1 VNAPAAAGHN
11 SGSTHERLKSFVER
25 IEKLNEEADAL
36 KEDTKEVFGEA
47 KDAGFDVKIMRKVI
61 ALRKKTKEQRDEE
74 EALTDTYLQALG
86 MI

>member
-1 VNAPAAAGHN
+1 MSGIGHN
-11 SGSTHERLKSFVER
+11 SAGERLKSFIER
-25 IEKLNEEADAL
+25 VEKLNEEIDAL
-36 KEDTKEVFGEA
+36 GEDRKEVFSEA
-47 KDAGFDVKIMRKVI
+47 KDAGFDTKIMRKVI